1 MAARLTDPLIWRPML
16 VHSVEERRAALVRAL
31 SAEGIELISDTDVAD
46 DSAPILLLLGEACSQ
61 SFDAVQRLSCGGS
74 RRLVVALAPEIGEEA
89 ANGWELMS
97 LGASEV
103 LPWQT
108 LLARPGTLR
117 ARLQRWQAIDQ
128 ILASPLIRENLVG
141 SSPAWITLLRNVV
154 EVARYTTA
162 PVLLL
167 GESGT
172 GKELLARLIH
182 TLDPRPE
189 NRELVV
195 LDCTTVIP
203 ELSGSEFFGHERGAF
218 TNAHA
223 PRDGAFALADRG
235 TLFLDEIGELPP
247 ALQAQLLRVVQENT
261 YKRLGSNTWQRAEF
275 RLVCATN
282 RNLWDD
288 VTAGGFRRDLYY
300 RLAGWVLRV
309 PSLRERGEDV
319 LPLASHFLSS
329 VYPGKLTAGF
339 DPAIST
345 YLTRREY
352 PGNIRDLRQLVLRIG
367 MRHVG
372 DGPIT
377 FADIPDDERPIVP
390 LPPLP
395 WPDLELERAVGRAIS
410 LGFGL
415 KEISRV
421 ASEIAVR
428 QAMKSTGSLSEAA
441 RSLGVTDR
449 ALQMRQASARSP
461 KISPAPLLIGDNG
474 GTNGSHYGRSK
485 REPRLLR

>member
-1 MAARLTDPLIWRPML
+1 MAAPLTDPLIWRPL
-16 VHSVEERRAALVRAL
+16 LAHSVEERRAALVRTL
-31 SAEGIELISDTDVAD
+31 SAEGIELISDAD
-46 DSAPILLLLGEACSQ
+46 DANGSVPILLLLGEIGAQ
-61 SFDAVQRLSCGGS
+61 SLDAVQRLSCAGS

-103 LPWQT
+103 LPWKA
-108 LLARPGTLR
+108 LLARPGTLG

-128 ILASPLIRENLVG
+128 IIASPLVRENLVG

-154 EVARYTTA
+154 EVACYTTA

-195 LDCTTVIP
+195 LDCTTVVP

-223 PRDGAFALADRG
+223 ARDGAFALADGG

-247 ALQAQLLRVVQENT
+247 PLQAQLLRVVQENT

-275 RLVCATN
+275 RLICATN
-282 RNLWDD
+282 RNLWND
-288 VTAGGFRRDLYY
+288 VTVGGFRRDLYY

-309 PSLRERGEDV
+309 PSLHERGDDV
-319 LPLASHFLSS
+319 LPLATHFLSA
-329 VYPGKLTAGF
+329 VCPGTARAGF
-339 DPAIST
+339 DPAISA
-345 YLTRREY
+345 YLKRREY
-352 PGNIRDLRQLVLRIG
+352 PGNIRDLRQLMLRIG

-372 DGPIT
+372 EGPIS
-377 FADIPDDERPIVP
+377 FADIPDDKRPIVP

-395 WPDLELERAVGRAIS
+395 WQDLELERAVGRAIS

-428 QAMKSTGSLSEAA
+428 HAMRSTGCLHDAA
-441 RSLGVTDR
+441 LRLGVTDR
-449 ALQMRQASARSP
+449 ALQMRQASARGPAVSP
-461 KISPAPLLIGDNG
+461 SPLQ
-474 GTNGSHYGRSK
+474 T
-485 REPRLLR
+485 